1 MGHIETNV
9 FQVLNLSK
17 LESQYRRYRI
27 KGLTS
32 GHVDFDRIVQVL
44 IRDLSQ
50 RLKSPVTVAED
61 DGELYLIVPVDSGN
75 PPSPFQVSNTTVYL
89 EPTSDVT
96 TLDYAKPTP
105 ETEQICLR
113 FLQFM
118 INGYFYQDRR
128 YWQPSSGYPQFE
140 REPILTKAGIDVY
153 RGYSSRVVY
162 SETSGFGVCVDVTHK
177 YVSHDPFPAGLTQ
190 NAFASLRGTRCVY
203 HYGLAWYEIRP
214 MFYSDLTVSEQLLKL
229 DDHGATSLFDFI
241 MNNAPKPFPKDVAN
255 LSPDSLAVGY
265 LTSNGEAR
273 HAAAGLCYPVVGTA
287 DPRVRRI
294 HRDTIL
300 PPDQR
305 RSLIKAFVRNSLAG
319 IDNANLKVRVSSDAV
334 TVPKRV
340 FLPPDVEFG
349 NGVVLSVR
357 GSKDSSYVGLEN
369 LGKERLGAL
378 RDPKIGPYSRKPL
391 DRQYFVVPRSVADSY
406 GPTFIADL
414 EAEVNSLYDQEV
426 PYAPT
431 IIKYE
436 DRVDKTFPAQASAV
450 LGAVEAAGP
459 EPGYGI
465 VMIHEVGRGRGEHDQ
480 LAAMIM
486 TKLREQGLFV
496 SIIHTTVPGESYR
509 LNQHA
514 SNGPAYTAIPQKRSR
529 LNGYLRNVAINK
541 VLLTNERWPF
551 VLSTPLNADL
561 TIALDVQNNTACFT
575 LLGKSGPSIRTEISH
590 SRDKEKLSQAHVKK
604 VLLDI
609 LRQETSL
616 GIDEVENI
624 MLLRDGQLFRSE
636 INGVKDAIATLHD
649 EGLMN
654 GRSVSFVEIPKT
666 SAVSFRLFEVETQHG
681 GNERVE
687 NPGLGQYHVL
697 NGRSGYICSTGREYL
712 RQGTAQPLSVRYVEG
727 AMPFDRVLEDV
738 YGQTCLALTRPEGCS
753 RLPFSLR
760 LTDIRLAEHAGDYD
774 QDALAFGENLDS
786 ENTRNYE
793 SYEEGRIE

>member
-1 MGHIETNV
+1 MGQIETNV
-9 FQVLNLSK
+9 FEILNLAE

-32 GHVDFDRIVQVL
+32 GQVDYDRNVQVL

-50 RLKSPVTVAED
+50 LLKSLVTVTED
-61 DGELYLIVPVDSGN
+61 EGQLYLIVPVDSGD
-75 PPSPFQVSNTTVYL
+75 PPSPFQVSNTTAYF
-89 EPTSDVT
+89 EATPDIT
-96 TLDYAKPTP
+96 TLDYANPTRD
-105 ETEQICLR
+105 TEQICLR

-118 INGYFYQDRR
+118 INGYFYHDRR

-140 REPILTKAGIDVY
+140 REPILTKEGIDVY
-153 RGYSSRVVY
+153 RGYSVRVVY

-177 YVSHDPFPAGLTQ
+177 YVSHNPLPAGLTQ
-190 NAFASLRGTRCVY
+190 SAFANLRGTRCVY

-214 MFYSDLTVSEQLLKL
+214 MNYSDLTVTEQLLKL
-229 DDHGATSLFDFI
+229 DDRGATSLFDFI
-241 MNNAPKPFPKDVAN
+241 MSNAPKPFPKDVAD
-255 LSPDSLAVGY
+255 LSPDSPAVGY
-265 LTSNGEAR
+265 LTSNGETR
-273 HAAAGLCYPVVGTA
+273 HVAAALCYPVLGTA
-287 DPRVRRI
+287 DSRVRRI

-300 PPDQR
+300 PPHQR
-305 RSLIKAFVRNSLAG
+305 RSLIKAFVNKSLAG
-319 IDNANLKVRVSSDAV
+319 IDSPNLKVRVSSDAV

-349 NGVVLSVR
+349 NGIVLSVR
-357 GSKDSSYVGLEN
+357 GSRDSSYVSLEN

-391 DRQYFVVPRSVADSY
+391 DRQYFIVPRSVADSY
-406 GPTFIADL
+406 GPAFIGDL
-414 EAEVNSLYDQEV
+414 EAEVNALYDQEV
-426 PYAPT
+426 PYSPT
-431 IIKYE
+431 IIKYD
-436 DRVDKTFPAQASAV
+436 DRVEKTFPAQASAV
-450 LGAVEAAGP
+450 LGAVEAAGLQ
-459 EPGYGI
+459 PGYGI

-480 LAAMIM
+480 LAAMLM
-486 TKLREQGLFV
+486 TKLREQELFV
-496 SIIHTTVPGESYR
+496 SIIHTKVPGESYR
-509 LNQHA
+509 LIQHA
-514 SNGPAYTAIPQKRSR
+514 SNGPAYMAIPQKGSR
-529 LNGYLRNVAINK
+529 LTGYLRNVAINK
-541 VLLTNERWPF
+541 VLLTNERWLF

-590 SRDKEKLSQAHVKK
+590 SRDKEKLAQAHVKK

-616 GIDEVENI
+616 GIDEVESI
-624 MLLRDGQLFRSE
+624 MLLRDGQLFKSE
-636 INGVKDAIATLHD
+636 INGVKDAIATLHN
-649 EGLMN
+649 EGLMK
-654 GRSVSFVEIPKT
+654 GTSVSFVEIHKT

-681 GNERVE
+681 GKERVE

-727 AMPFDRVLEDV
+727 TMPFGRVLEDV

-774 QDALAFGENLDS
+774 QDALAFGENVDP
-786 ENTRNYE
+786 EDTRNHE
-793 SYEEGRIE
+793 SDQEGRIE